1 MNIKFNVI
9 HGVDHTKPFRRTLYQ
24 STGSN
29 IPEDLNLFTAN
40 PPQAFDVM

>member
-29 IPEDLNLFTAN
+29 IPEDAN
-40 PPQAFDVM
+40 PLGLMTSSES